1 MIDAPIEIPTRLFID
16 GAYVDAR
23 DGDTFATLNPATGE
37 PLAEVAHAGSPDVD
51 RAVEAARAALA
62 GPWGRLSL
70 QDRARVLRRVAALM
84 EDRVD
89 HLARLEVSDVGKPLA
104 ECRAQVLA
112 SAAWFD
118 FFADIGQRLRS
129 HVIPGLPGHLNYTLH
144 QRLGVVGLIIPWN
157 FPIVLIGLKAAAALG
172 VGNAVVL
179 KPAEQTPLTAL
190 AMGELFEEA
199 EVPAGAFN
207 VVSGLG
213 PTTGRALVDHPDV
226 AMISFTGSTAVG
238 REIAERVGH
247 RIGRVTLELGGKS
260 PNLVFEDADLES
272 AAATALWTSCVN
284 QGQLCSAGTRLLVQ
298 EPCHDELLARIVRLA
313 EALRIGDPLL
323 PETQLGAVITREQLQ
338 RIERYVQV
346 GHDEGAE
353 LLIGGAAPSVPGHE
367 GGFFYQPTIFAGVES
382 RMRIAQE
389 EIFGPVLSVIPFRDD
404 AHAVELANDVVYGL
418 AAGIWTSDVARAH
431 RLAAQ
436 IDAGLV
442 YVNTMNQLTPGSP
455 YGGWKQSGVGLEGGI
470 EQAQEFTRL
479 KTVWVNVGGPAPAL

>member
-1 MIDAPIEIPTRLFID
+1 
-16 GAYVDAR
+16 
-23 DGDTFATLNPATGE
+23 
-37 PLAEVAHAGSPDVD
+37 
-51 RAVEAARAALA
+51 
-62 GPWGRLSL
+62 
-70 QDRARVLRRVAALM
+70 
-84 EDRVD
+84 
-89 HLARLEVSDVGKPLA
+89 
-104 ECRAQVLA
+104 
-112 SAAWFD
+112 
-118 FFADIGQRLRS
+118 
-129 HVIPGLPGHLNYTLH
+129 
-144 QRLGVVGLIIPWN
+144 
-157 FPIVLIGLKAAAALG
+157 
-172 VGNAVVL
+172 
-179 KPAEQTPLTAL
+179 
-190 AMGELFEEA
+190 
-199 EVPAGAFN
+199 
-207 VVSGLG
+207 
-213 PTTGRALVDHPDV
+213 
-226 AMISFTGSTAVG
+226 VG